1 MKLLFDQ
8 NLSFKLCQ
16 AVADLY
22 PGIES
27 RSATTQLVS
36 KSISLQPPHGSLSY
50 PSPIPFKLSGNPM
63 PSSGVSKMIKV
74 AVLAVRNWPS
84 SLSSITTSATQPL
97 GRQRTKQAR
106 PTSTLSS
113 FRPRPEGSSTPSGAT
128 TRISLLFWSA
138 VLSTITVRPALERSS
153 ATTLWIRAHCSPWAP
168 GGVSQRICQ
177 SPCTERTAPWALAEA
192 VRPKNSAAARLATVR
207 LVTASLAPIRRPNP
221 AANGWPQLAAF
232 LARCF
237 EGPIRVDPSS
247 ISLILPRQMP

>member
-36 KSISLQPPHGSLSY
+36 KSISLAMPHGNLSY

-63 PSSGVSKMIKV
+63 PSSGVSKMMKV
-74 AVLAVRNWPS
+74 AVLAVRSWFN

-97 GRQRTKQAR
+97 GRHRTKPAR

-113 FRPRPEGSSTPSGAT
+113 FRPSPDGSSTPRGAT

-138 VLSTITVRPALERSS
+138 VFSTMTVRPALERSS
-153 ATTLWIRAHCSPWAP
+153 ATTLWIRAHCSACAP

-192 VRPKNSAAARLATVR
+192 VRPNSSALASPAAVRLAP
-207 LVTASLAPIRRPNP
+207 SRRPNLT
-221 AANGWPQLAAF
+221 ANRSPRLVALVA
-232 LARCF
+232 LYF
-237 EGPIRVDPSS
+237 EGPIRVDPFDIPLSVGRSS
-247 ISLILPRQMP
+247 GLIRQ

>member
-36 KSISLQPPHGSLSY
+36 KSISLQPPHGNLSY
-50 PSPIPFKLSGNPM
+50 PSASPFKLSGNPM
-63 PSSGVSKMIKV
+63 PSSGVSKMMNV
-74 AVLAVRNWPS
+74 AVLAARNWPS

-97 GRQRTKQAR
+97 GRQRTKPAR

-113 FRPRPEGSSTPSGAT
+113 FRPSPDGNSTPSGAT

-138 VLSTITVRPALERSS
+138 VFSTITVRPALERSS
-153 ATTLWIRAHCSPWAP
+153 ATTLWISAHCSPCAP

-177 SPCTERTAPWALAEA
+177 SPCTERTAPCACAVALAPA
-192 VRPKNSAAARLATVR
+192 TNAAASKLPSQRRGA
-207 LVTASLAPIRRPNP
+207 ASSLA
-221 AANGWPQLAAF
+221 
-232 LARCF
+232 
-237 EGPIRVDPSS
+237 
-247 ISLILPRQMP
+247 